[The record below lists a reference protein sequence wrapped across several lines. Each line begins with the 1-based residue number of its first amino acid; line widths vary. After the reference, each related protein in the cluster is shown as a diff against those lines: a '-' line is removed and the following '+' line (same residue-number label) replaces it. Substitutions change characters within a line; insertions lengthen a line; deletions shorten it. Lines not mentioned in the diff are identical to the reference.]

1 MRTTEEKQKFAI
13 LMAMLGTA
21 FGENGISS
29 ERIEMYWAH
38 LNDIP
43 ADALAKAVDTIIK
56 TRKFSSIPTIA
67 EIRDAALGRDDEI
80 EAAALD
86 SWGRGCRAV
95 ERGLYPTGDRLLE
108 ESVRVAFGG
117 WGGFGLADPENGVA
131 DRAHFIRVF
140 KGLAKSRRDRG
151 EPALEAGSRWS
162 LARGQE
168 VVKKLAERLGK

>member
-1 MRTTEEKQKFAI
+1 MGTTEEKQKFAI

-21 FGENGISS
+21 FGEKGIAS

-43 ADALAKAVDTIIK
+43 VDTVAKAVDTIIK
-56 TRKFSSIPTIA
+56 TRKYSSIPTIA

-86 SWGRGCRAV
+86 AWGRACRAI
-95 ERGLYPTGDRLLE
+95 ERSFYGVDPVVD
-108 ESVRVAFGG
+108 ESVRMAFGS
-117 WGGFGLADPENGVA
+117 WEGFGQTDPENGVA

-151 EPALEAGSRWS
+151 EPALEAGFRGA
-162 LARGQE
+162 LTRGQD